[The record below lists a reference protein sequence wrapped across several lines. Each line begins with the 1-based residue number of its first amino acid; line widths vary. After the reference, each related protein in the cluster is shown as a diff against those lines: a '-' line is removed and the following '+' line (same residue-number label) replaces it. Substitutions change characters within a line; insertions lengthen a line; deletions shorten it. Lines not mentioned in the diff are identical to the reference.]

1 MKTLTIEN
9 LIYEELILLQ
19 EILIQVDE
27 SEYIFIEDRVIFESL
42 FEKVI
47 NS

>member
-27 SEYIFIEDRVIFESL
+27 SEYICIEDRVIFESL

>member
-9 LIYEELILLQ
+9 LLYEELILLQ

-27 SEYIFIEDRVIFESL
+27 SEYISIEDRVIFESL